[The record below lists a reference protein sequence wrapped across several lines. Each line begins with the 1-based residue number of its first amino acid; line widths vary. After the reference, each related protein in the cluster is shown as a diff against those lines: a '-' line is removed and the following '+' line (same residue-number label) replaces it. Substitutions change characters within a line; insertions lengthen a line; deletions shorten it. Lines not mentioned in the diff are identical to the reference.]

1 VKHSLSQ
8 SILHRFLFA
17 LSIVVLAAHACL
29 PAEAQNGQKPN
40 APNKQSN
47 RTAKDFQFEIVSI
60 RPADP
65 QNVRVDTGRG
75 ATPDGYRVMMNLS
88 DMIKLAYSPGDIQR
102 GPLSDPT
109 NVINLPGWGFW
120 YVIDARVAENDIH
133 AWQAQGKNQELL
145 RSAMRALLKERF
157 RLVLHEQQTKIP
169 VYNLVVSR
177 KGIRFKPS
185 APGAVLPVGYKFPD
199 GAYLH
204 FFRGMIQ
211 VSQPT
216 SIMQP

>member
-1 VKHSLSQ
+1 MWSRSITASQ
-8 SILHRFLFA
+8 PPIL
-17 LSIVVLAAHACL
+17 C
-29 PAEAQNGQKPN
+29 
-40 APNKQSN
+40 
-47 RTAKDFQFEIVSI
+47 
-60 RPADP
+60 
-65 QNVRVDTGRG
+65 
-75 ATPDGYRVMMNLS
+75 
-88 DMIKLAYSPGDIQR
+88 
-102 GPLSDPT
+102 
-109 NVINLPGWGFW
+109 LPGWGFW

-199 GAYLH
+199 GAGRIETISNWKSFAVLLLCL
-204 FFRGMIQ
+204 FGAFGFWPFCASAGKQACAAKTTIDNAKRKRWRMLWLRECFTPAPPFLLGTTDPVEI
-211 VSQPT
+211 SD
-216 SIMQP
+216 